1 MNNKIWELFLQ
12 TGNIETYLLLK
23 QLENEQLDEHIKTNS
38 ENEDIVTLQTK
49 M

>member
-1 MNNKIWELFLQ
+1 MIWNLFLQ

-23 QLENEQLDEHIKTNS
+23 QLENEQLEKEELKS
-38 ENEDIVTLQTK
+38 EDIATFQTK